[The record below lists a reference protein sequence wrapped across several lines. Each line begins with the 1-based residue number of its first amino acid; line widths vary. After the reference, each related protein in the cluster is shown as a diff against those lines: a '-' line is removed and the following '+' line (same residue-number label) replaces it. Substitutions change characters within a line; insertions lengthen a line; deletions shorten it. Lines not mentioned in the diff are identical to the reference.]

1 MQFDFHK
8 FFQDYEQIL
17 RDVDAV
23 FQRVRQQ
30 HPDEVTCVEGCSDC
44 CHALF
49 DLSLIE
55 ALYINHHFLQRYD
68 GLERGTILERA
79 DRADREA
86 YKLKHKVFK
95 ASEEGVSTAELLE
108 QVAKMRVRCPLLN
121 DEDKCDLYEHRPAT
135 CRVYGAP
142 MAISGQAH
150 TCGRTGF
157 DPGKSYPT
165 VHVEKIQDRLML
177 LSQELVQSIP
187 TKYSRLFEVLVP
199 VSMALLTKYDNDYLG
214 IKEGEAC
221 GHMHSFVVGGT
232 EEQRAADEKEIQAA
246 GCDSCASA
254 SNCDQ
259 THTGQCPSGMQP
271 LEAPKRPGGA

>member
-1 MQFDFHK
+1 MQLDLSTV
-8 FFQDYEQIL
+8 FQEYEQLL

-30 HPDEVTCVEGCSDC
+30 HPEEVTCAEGCSDC

-55 ALYINHHFLQRYD
+55 AMYLNHHFLQRFD
-68 GLERGTILERA
+68 GLERDTILNRA
-79 DRADREA
+79 DSADREA
-86 YKLKHKVFK
+86 YKLKHKVFR
-95 ASEEGVSTAELLE
+95 ASEEGASTREILE

-135 CRVYGAP
+135 CRLYGIP
-142 MAISGQAH
+142 MAISGKAH
-150 TCGRTGF
+150 TCGNTGF
-157 DPGKSYPT
+157 DRGKSYPT

-187 TKYSRLFEVLVP
+187 TTHTRLFEVLVP
-199 VSMALLTKYDNDYLG
+199 VSMALLNKYDNEYLG

-246 GCDSCASA
+246 GCSSCASA
-254 SNCDQ
+254 SSCDQ
-259 THTGQCPSGMQP
+259 AHTGECPGGGQP
-271 LEAPKRPGGA
+271 LEVPKSREG